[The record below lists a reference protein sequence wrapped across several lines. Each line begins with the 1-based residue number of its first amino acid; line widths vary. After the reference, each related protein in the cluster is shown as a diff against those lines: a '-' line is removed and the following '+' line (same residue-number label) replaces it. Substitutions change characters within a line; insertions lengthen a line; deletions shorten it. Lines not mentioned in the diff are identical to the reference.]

1 MRNNEVEAAPSVAKK
16 ESIIVDKASLPVIKD
31 NTINKE
37 EKNSKKHTKEIDE
50 DKSVK
55 KENPQ
60 RLFGKFQ
67 FQFFMDI
74 LKPDCLIEKDGVK
87 SYVYFNL
94 EKLYNILKRM
104 FKDLFEKYPKTLE
117 EIKESIEAYI
127 KDKEKHDKPFIEE
140 KNGVKDFFR
149 TIKFWFIKEKYNR
162 KAKNEVIKLAYCLVK
177 LKDLKENDPE
187 NFKKRFGFID
197 TEDYKITFDNFQDLG
212 FIINQF
218 ENLKIT
224 GENISKI
231 NENIK
236 ALNETFDNIRQQIEN
251 EYKGNHVTV
260 LMSFLIKNIDDKLS
274 KIEDFNIPEESETYK
289 NMTDLIKKLNQH
301 IFEYM
306 FIKKENNNFFFG
318 ITFELKIIKNLEK
331 EKIVILNQ
339 GKNLND
345 FYSKLKTN
353 FENLRDHLYIFDED
367 DDEKEP
373 VTEKDKMKFIRKY
386 MTKLKKLD
394 DLKVDNKKKI
404 KENYQKTFNNGI
416 QTVGDV
422 LSKKPDK
429 KVKEKVKT
437 EGEGEGEGEGK
448 GQGKEDEEKVD
459 NSKLNINIIKDIGN
473 SAFQIHENYIEL
485 KLLEKTRENIEN
497 RKNKTIKL
505 IKEYDLIRKIEKKM
519 EEIKEKNV
527 CGLSITRRINDEKNL
542 LEDLY
547 IVDIIY

>member
-1 MRNNEVEAAPSVAKK
+1 
-16 ESIIVDKASLPVIKD
+16 
-31 NTINKE
+31 
-37 EKNSKKHTKEIDE
+37 
-50 DKSVK
+50 
-55 KENPQ
+55 
-60 RLFGKFQ
+60 
-67 FQFFMDI
+67 
-74 LKPDCLIEKDGVK
+74 
-87 SYVYFNL
+87 
-94 EKLYNILKRM
+94 
-104 FKDLFEKYPKTLE
+104 
-117 EIKESIEAYI
+117 
-127 KDKEKHDKPFIEE
+127 
-140 KNGVKDFFR
+140 
-149 TIKFWFIKEKYNR
+149 
-162 KAKNEVIKLAYCLVK
+162 
-177 LKDLKENDPE
+177 
-187 NFKKRFGFID
+187 
-197 TEDYKITFDNFQDLG
+197 
-212 FIINQF
+212 
-218 ENLKIT
+218 
-224 GENISKI
+224 
-231 NENIK
+231 
-236 ALNETFDNIRQQIEN
+236 
-251 EYKGNHVTV
+251 
-260 LMSFLIKNIDDKLS
+260 
-274 KIEDFNIPEESETYK
+274 
-289 NMTDLIKKLNQH
+289 MTDLIKKLNQF

-353 FENLRDHLYIFDED
+353 FENLRDLLYIFDED
-367 DDEKEP
+367 DDENEP
-373 VTEKDKMKFIRKY
+373 ITEKDKMKFIRKY

-437 EGEGEGEGEGK
+437 EGEGEGEGK
-448 GQGKEDEEKVD
+448 GQGKVEEEKVD

-473 SAFQIHENYIEL
+473 SAFQIHENYTEL
-485 KLLEKTRENIEN
+485 KLLEKTRENLEN